1 MTLREDVLKLLR
13 EDAEFREEIALL
25 LMRTPILEE
34 IRGIARM
41 VQANSEA
48 IRGLR
53 EDFNKRFEA
62 HEGRFAEFGERME
75 ELRGDFNKGM
85 VELREDFDRRMMD
98 LDKRIVELREDFGR
112 RITDLDKRTLQL
124 REDFN
129 KSFNAFTQE
138 LSGFKRTLNAIG
150 YRWGFVAEGAFREG
164 MRGLLEKYGLEV
176 RRLEFED
183 KWGIVHRRIQP
194 VEVDVCIKDEVHTLV
209 EVAASASRGDI
220 ELLYRKGELYEKVY
234 GVKPKLVLVSLH
246 PSDEALSLARAYDVT
261 VYTS

>member
-13 EDAEFREEIALL
+13 EDAEFREEAALL
-25 LMRTPILEE
+25 LMRVPLLEE
-34 IRGIARM
+34 
-41 VQANSEA
+41 

-62 HEGRFAEFGERME
+62 HERRFAEFEKRME

-98 LDKRIVELREDFGR
+98 LDKRMVELREDFGR
-112 RITDLDKRTLQL
+112 RITDLDKRTVQL

-129 KSFNAFTQE
+129 KSFNAFSQE
-138 LSGFKRTLNAIG
+138 LSRLRRTLNAIG
-150 YRWGFVAEGAFREG
+150 YRWGFIAEGTFREG
-164 MRGLLEKYGLEV
+164 MKGLLEKYGLEV
-176 RRLEFED
+176 QRLEFED
-183 KWGIVHRRIQP
+183 KWGIVHRRVQP
-194 VEVDVCIKDEVHTLV
+194 VEVDVCIKDEAHTLV

-234 GVKPKLVLVSLH
+234 GIKPKLVMVSLH
-246 PSDEALSLARAYDVT
+246 PSDEALNLAKAYGIT
-261 VYTS
+261 VYTD

>member
-1 MTLREDVLKLLR
+1 VTFINPISPLLVEASGLTLREDVLRLLR
-13 EDAEFREEIALL
+13 EDAEFREEMALL
-25 LMRTPILEE
+25 LMRTPMLEE
-34 IRGIARM
+34 
-41 VQANSEA
+41 

-62 HEGRFAEFGERME
+62 HERRFAEFEGRME
-75 ELRGDFNKGM
+75 ELRDDFNKRM
-85 VELREDFDRRMMD
+85 EELR
-98 LDKRIVELREDFGR
+98 
-112 RITDLDKRTLQL
+112 Q
-124 REDFN
+124 DFN
-129 KSFNAFTQE
+129 KTFNAFTQE
-138 LSGFKRTLNAIG
+138 LSGLRRTLNAIG

-183 KWGIVHRRIQP
+183 KWGIVHRRVQP

-234 GVKPKLVLVSLH
+234 GAKPKLVLVSLH
-246 PSDEALSLARAYDVT
+246 PSDEALNLAKAYNIT
-261 VYTS
+261 IYTS